1 MPFYESSFINA
12 LRQRAEKGLPAW
24 ESPFTTD
31 QAMFDVMLGDRYA
44 GEKLEYQPY
53 TSDDL
58 CMWMLFFALFF
69 EEENNRAT

>member
-1 MPFYESSFINA
+1 MPFYELSFIKT
-12 LRQRAEKGLPAW
+12 LRERAEKGLPAW

-44 GEKLEYQPY
+44 LEYQFY

-69 EEENNRAT
+69 EEENTRG